1 MPVISSQNNRVIG
14 RLLLIAAA
22 SLAITACV
30 QDNGSD
36 FCRNHY
42 LVHADHADSI
52 GHLAMNL
59 TADGRL
65 TKELRLS
72 NAFVDVEMA
81 NDVFGLQADADCTSA
96 DAIVRRTATGL
107 VATFESDCG
116 EGNRLR
122 QLDVSVF
129 DLLPDLEEIEVSVST
144 PVTQKRF
151 AISRQ
156 CESPIFRLD

>member
-1 MPVISSQNNRVIG
+1 MIKKQHYRVMG
-14 RLLLIAAA
+14 RLLLVAAA
-22 SLAITACV
+22 SFAITACV

-36 FCRNHY
+36 YCRNHY

-52 GHLAMNL
+52 GQLAMNL

-65 TKELRLS
+65 TKELRLP
-72 NAFVDVEMA
+72 NAFVDVELA
-81 NDVFGLQADADCTSA
+81 NDAFGLQADSDCASEN
-96 DAIVRRTATGL
+96 AIVRRTAAGL
-107 VATFESDCG
+107 VATFESECG

-129 DLLPDLEEIEVSVST
+129 DLLPDLEEIEVAVST

-156 CESPIFRLD
+156 CDSPIFRLD

>member
-1 MPVISSQNNRVIG
+1 MG
-14 RLLLIAAA
+14 RLLLVAAA
-22 SLAITACV
+22 SFAITACV

-36 FCRNHY
+36 FCRDHH
-42 LVHADHADSI
+42 LVHAGHADSI
-52 GHLAMNL
+52 GYLAVDS

-65 TKELRLS
+65 TKELRLP
-72 NAFVDVEMA
+72 NDIVDVELT
-81 NDVFGLQADADCTSA
+81 NDAFGLQADSDCSSA

-116 EGNRLR
+116 EDNRLR

-129 DLLPDLEEIEVSVST
+129 DLLPDLEEMEVLVST

-156 CESPIFRLD
+156 CDSPIFRLD

>member
-1 MPVISSQNNRVIG
+1 MIKLQTNRVIG
-14 RLLLIAAA
+14 HLLLVAAA
-22 SLAITACV
+22 SLATTGCV
-30 QDNGSD
+30 QDNGPD
-36 FCRNHY
+36 PCRDHY

-65 TKELRLS
+65 TKELRVS
-72 NAFVDVEMA
+72 NAFAGVELG
-81 NDVFGLQADADCTSA
+81 NDAFGLQADSECSSA
-96 DAIVRRTATGL
+96 DVIVRRIAGGL
-107 VATFESDCG
+107 VATFESECG

-129 DLLPDLEEIEVSVST
+129 HLLPDLEEVEVTVST

-151 AISRQ
+151 VISRQ
-156 CESPIFRLD
+156 CNSPIFRLD